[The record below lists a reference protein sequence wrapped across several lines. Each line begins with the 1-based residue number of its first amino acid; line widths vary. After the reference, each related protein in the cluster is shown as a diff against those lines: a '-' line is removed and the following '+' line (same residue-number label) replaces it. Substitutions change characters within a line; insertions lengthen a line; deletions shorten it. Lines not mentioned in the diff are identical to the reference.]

1 MNITSIGMEG
11 IKIIYKTILN
21 DSKRKERFEMILE
34 PLQSI
39 IQLALISFCPSGSKL
54 SISNNLLLIQTPSWS
69 QSFARSYNQDT
80 RDDLIFLF
88 SVINRFHKFYG
99 ELFTQT
105 GELIE
110 LYSLLIRLC
119 KKGIDKISQT
129 YSNSLNGALFQTLKM
144 YRIMIDN
151 SSIKYIQNYNHNDNH
166 NDNQNDNHNDN
177 HNDKHNESGN
187 ELLDGCDSD
196 ECDNKSVKS
205 DQSHKT
211 NKTNKTL
218 QSNLLNEMC
227 ESNSPD
233 NDIDKIFIKI
243 NDLYEPTHFK
253 IIYNLLLLLEN
264 NPQDYDAYIKSINY
278 ALKPLNIRIQEWIT
292 TKIIF

>member
-11 IKIIYKTILN
+11 IKIVYKTILN

-39 IQLALISFCPSGSKL
+39 IQLALISFCPNGSKL
-54 SISNNLLLIQTPSWS
+54 SISNNLLYIQTPSWS
-69 QSFARSYNQDT
+69 QSFARSYNQDK

-99 ELFTQT
+99 EIFTEN

-110 LYSLLIRLC
+110 LYNLLIRLC

-144 YRIMIDN
+144 YKILLDN
-151 SSIKYIQNYNHNDNH
+151 SQI
-166 NDNQNDNHNDN
+166 
-177 HNDKHNESGN
+177 KHNQYN
-187 ELLDGCDSD
+187 KFDSVD
-196 ECDNKSVKS
+196 DSEQNLEGVYEDDDCDNNSVVSHRTSKS
-205 DQSHKT
+205 
-211 NKTNKTL
+211 L

-227 ESNSPD
+227 ENNSLD

-243 NDLYEPTHFK
+243 NDLYEPNHFK
-253 IIYNLLLLLEN
+253 IIYNLLFLLEN
-264 NPQDYDAYIKSINY
+264 NPQEYDAYIKSINY
-278 ALKPLNIRIQEWIT
+278 ALKPLNNRIQEWIT